1 MLAAR
6 VGAVLSMR
14 DRIKD
19 ARELIAVLNCGSQYS
34 RLIARRIRECEVYS
48 EVLPPGTSLEELR
61 RRNTKGVVLSG
72 GPESVYSEDA
82 PNVDERIL
90 HSGIPIL
97 GICYGMQL
105 MAKTLGGE
113 VRPAERHEYG
123 KAVVSIDAGSPIFNG
138 LDDELTAWMSH
149 GDLVESPPEGFA
161 VIGRTENTPVA
172 AMADD
177 RGKRYGVQFHPE
189 VVHTPKGES
198 ILANFLFSVCGCS
211 HSWTPRSAIEE
222 SIADIRRQVG
232 TGKVILALSGGVDSS
247 VAAVLVNRA
256 IGSQLTCVFVNTGLL
271 RKGEVDQVLSTIRDS
286 FGVDLVY
293 VEAEDRFLTLLSGVV
308 DPEKKRIAIGN
319 EFIRIFEAEAE
330 KIGGVEFL
338 VQGTLYPD
346 VIESSGEGEHTAKI
360 KSHHNVGGLPDVM
373 KLKLIEPF
381 RNLFKDEVRRIG
393 RELGLPD
400 QIINRH
406 PFPGPGLAVR
416 VIGPVTRES
425 LGILREADAI
435 VTQEIRAAGLYDQVW
450 QAFAVLTNVR
460 TVGVMGD
467 ERTYSNVLAV
477 RVVHSEDGMT
487 ADWVRLPYEV
497 LEVMSRRIINEV
509 PGINRVVYD
518 ISSKPPSTIEWE

>member
-19 ARELIAVLNCGSQYS
+19 ARDLIAVLNCGSQYS

-177 RGKRYGVQFHPE
+177 RGKR
-189 VVHTPKGES
+189 
-198 ILANFLFSVCGCS
+198 
-211 HSWTPRSAIEE
+211 
-222 SIADIRRQVG
+222 
-232 TGKVILALSGGVDSS
+232 
-247 VAAVLVNRA
+247 
-256 IGSQLTCVFVNTGLL
+256 
-271 RKGEVDQVLSTIRDS
+271 
-286 FGVDLVY
+286 
-293 VEAEDRFLTLLSGVV
+293 
-308 DPEKKRIAIGN
+308 
-319 EFIRIFEAEAE
+319 
-330 KIGGVEFL
+330 
-338 VQGTLYPD
+338 
-346 VIESSGEGEHTAKI
+346 
-360 KSHHNVGGLPDVM
+360 
-373 KLKLIEPF
+373 
-381 RNLFKDEVRRIG
+381 
-393 RELGLPD
+393 
-400 QIINRH
+400 
-406 PFPGPGLAVR
+406 
-416 VIGPVTRES
+416 
-425 LGILREADAI
+425 
-435 VTQEIRAAGLYDQVW
+435 
-450 QAFAVLTNVR
+450 
-460 TVGVMGD
+460 
-467 ERTYSNVLAV
+467 
-477 RVVHSEDGMT
+477 
-487 ADWVRLPYEV
+487 
-497 LEVMSRRIINEV
+497 
-509 PGINRVVYD
+509 
-518 ISSKPPSTIEWE
+518 